1 MISYIR
7 LECYR
12 YSTMS
17 TKNGGPYTKEE
28 QESRRLKVYEMHFQK
43 SMPAVQ
49 IAKEIG
55 CNRNTVNEDIKY
67 WLSQIGS
74 IFGKKNVYN
83 ATIEEMEIL
92 KNQRN
97 ELLEESNSYDVG
109 DKLRAKK
116 NAIQITSK
124 IMDFYLKIF
133 NSTPEE
139 TRYISHE
146 EFVDV
151 VSKICSSG
159 KIDNPSSANLD
170 EIKKAILE
178 VSGQDIFYVNAF
190 TEMLKN
196 QGLTYYAILIYDTFI
211 NDMKYNLI
219 SFAKSKNIIITEQ
232 TAPFIA
238 KKWDIDSNMQN

>member
-1 MISYIR
+1 
-7 LECYR
+7 
-12 YSTMS
+12 MS
-17 TKNGGPYTKEE
+17 EKNGGPYTKEE

-74 IFGKKNVYN
+74 IFGKKTVYN

-116 NAIQITSK
+116 NAIPITSAAGREAGLENTVPNVFAESFQG
-124 IMDFYLKIF
+124 IMLI
-133 NSTPEE
+133 N
-139 TRYISHE
+139 
-146 EFVDV
+146 
-151 VSKICSSG
+151 
-159 KIDNPSSANLD
+159 
-170 EIKKAILE
+170 
-178 VSGQDIFYVNAF
+178 
-190 TEMLKN
+190 
-196 QGLTYYAILIYDTFI
+196 GLTLRHVAIKF
-211 NDMKYNLI
+211 
-219 SFAKSKNIIITEQ
+219 
-232 TAPFIA
+232 
-238 KKWDIDSNMQN
+238 